1 MAPGDSESDRPRS
14 RTGLWGGDG
23 YEALV
28 TERTAELEGGVVARD
43 FWDMILG
50 HDLGFTA

>member
-1 MAPGDSESDRPRS
+1 
-14 RTGLWGGDG
+14 LGGDG
-23 YEALV
+23 YETLV
-28 TERTAELEGGVVARD
+28 AERTAQLEGGVVARD